1 MEYEDFYKKFRPSA
15 LKDFFDN
22 GIYIKLP
29 KAKETDPQPLLIRGG
44 VYIIIMK
51 LILSVCIKNLL
62 NLTLRSQAGY
72 THLSWSLSLIIY
84 GTVLN
89 NIEELMQ
96 WRKLFKVNWILFW
109 YSFVFGVFELLY

>member
-72 THLSWSLSLIIY
+72 TAIDIDLSHYIYIY

-89 NIEELMQ
+89 NIEKLM
-96 WRKLFKVNWILFW
+96 
-109 YSFVFGVFELLY
+109 